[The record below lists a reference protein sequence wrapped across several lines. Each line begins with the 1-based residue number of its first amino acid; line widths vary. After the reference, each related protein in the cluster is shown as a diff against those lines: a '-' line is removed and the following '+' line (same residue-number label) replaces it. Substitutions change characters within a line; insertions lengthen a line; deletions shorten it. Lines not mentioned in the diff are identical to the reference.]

1 MPKNVG
7 LVDKIV
13 RFVIAAGLVV
23 FGLLNLS
30 TGLWWVGLI
39 AIVPLVTG
47 IAGYCPIWHA
57 FGIKTISVK
66 KL

>member
-13 RFVIAAGLVV
+13 RFVLAAGLAV
-23 FGLLNLS
+23 FGVLNIS
-30 TGLWWVGLI
+30 TGLWWIGLI

-47 IAGYCPIWHA
+47 LAGYCPIWHLT
-57 FGIKTISVK
+57 GIKTIAVK

>member
-1 MPKNVG
+1 MPQNVG
-7 LVDKIV
+7 PLDKTV
-13 RFVIAAGLVV
+13 RFVLAAGLVV

-30 TGLWWVGLI
+30 TGLRWVGFI

-47 IAGYCPIWHA
+47 LAGYCPIWHLT
-57 FGIKTISVK
+57 GIKTISVE